1 MHRMIF
7 STTDVSMS
15 ITYQE
20 SRTNMSS
27 SHFVQPCISLIL
39 ITTHISPQY
48 EFHKFPAFKSD
59 ANSASTSIRANQ
71 DQEIRR
77 GHHSGDNRFCV
88 ASSIVGF
95 PDLEKA
101 AAQ

>member
-1 MHRMIF
+1 M
-7 STTDVSMS
+7 
-15 ITYQE
+15 
-20 SRTNMSS
+20 
-27 SHFVQPCISLIL
+27 
-39 ITTHISPQY
+39 HISPQY
-48 EFHKFPAFKSD
+48 EFHIFPEFKSD
-59 ANSASTSIRANQ
+59 ADTASTSIRANQ
-71 DQEIRR
+71 DQEIHR